1 MFSRSHIV
9 LASSLLL
16 LIALPVIRADL
27 MCYVCD
33 DCAQLPKDAPL
44 LACNEDFFNTG
55 GSTEASTVTTT
66 TTTEASTTTSQET
79 TVTPAETTTTSTSV
93 KTDPPATESTTT
105 TVETT
110 TTELTTETIPSTQS
124 TQSTEAPIPTPPTA
138 GPVETTTGVPTPPN
152 EDLAALAVALNTT
165 RLVPVEAETTTPSL
179 PLPLAVRQRRSV
191 IDTGY
196 TYHCYSVEVTVNGS
210 MTTDRGCSRVS
221 TFEGVCEQLKI
232 QNNNT
237 EQANCNPCSMNACN
251 GGSTLQKSVLAS
263 LLLAFVAFALQRN

>member
-9 LASSLLL
+9 LASCSLL

-44 LACNEDFFNTG
+44 LACNEDFFNPG

-66 TTTEASTTTSQET
+66 STTEAATTTEQET
-79 TVTPAETTTTSTSV
+79 TAAPVETTTAITSTE
-93 KTDPPATESTTT
+93 TDPPTTESSTT

-110 TTELTTETIPSTQS
+110 TTELTTETTQS
-124 TQSTEAPIPTPPTA
+124 TQTTVSTEAPIPTPPTA
-138 GPVETTTGVPTPPN
+138 GPVQTTTGVPTPPA
-152 EDLAALAVALNTT
+152 EDLAALSVTLNTT
-165 RLVPVEAETTTPSL
+165 RLVAVEPETTTPSL
-179 PLPLAVRQRRSV
+179 AIRQRRSV
-191 IDTGY
+191 IDTEY
-196 TYHCYSVEVTVNGS
+196 TYHCYSVQVTVNGS
-210 MTTDRGCSRVS
+210 MSTDRGCSRVS
-221 TFEGVCEQLKI
+221 TFEGVCELLKM

-237 EQANCNPCSMNACN
+237 ELANCNPCSMNACN
-251 GGSTLQKSVLAS
+251 GSSAVQTSLLAT

>member
-1 MFSRSHIV
+1 MFSKSHIV

-44 LACNEDFFNTG
+44 LACNEDFFNPG

-79 TVTPAETTTTSTSV
+79 TLAPVETTTPSTSAE
-93 KTDPPATESTTT
+93 TDPTTTESTST
-105 TVETT
+105 TVEIT
-110 TTELTTETIPSTQS
+110 TTELTTEATQSTQS

-138 GPVETTTGVPTPPN
+138 GPVETTTGVPTPPA
-152 EDLAALAVALNTT
+152 EDLAALSVALNTT
-165 RLVPVEAETTTPSL
+165 RLVPVEAETTTPTSSL
-179 PLPLAVRQRRSV
+179 AIRQRRSV
-191 IDTGY
+191 IDTGF
-196 TYHCYSVEVTVNGS
+196 TYHCYSVQVTVNGTMS
-210 MTTDRGCSRVS
+210 TDRGCSRVS
-221 TFEGVCEQLKI
+221 TMEGVCEQLKI

-237 EQANCNPCSMNACN
+237 ELANCNPCSMNACN
-251 GGSTLQKSVLAS
+251 GSSTLQNSVLAT

>member
-1 MFSRSHIV
+1 MFSKSHIV

-44 LACNEDFFNTG
+44 LACNEDFFNPG

-66 TTTEASTTTSQET
+66 TTTEASTTTTQET
-79 TVTPAETTTTSTSV
+79 SVAPVETTTAITSV
-93 KTDPPATESTTT
+93 ETDPPTTESTTT

-110 TTELTTETIPSTQS
+110 VTSEATTDT
-124 TQSTEAPIPTPPTA
+124 TQSTEAPIPTPATA
-138 GPVETTTGVPTPPN
+138 GPVQTTTGVPTPPA
-152 EDLAALAVALNTT
+152 EDLAALSVALNTT
-165 RLVPVEAETTTPSL
+165 RLVPVETDAETTTPIPSL
-179 PLPLAVRQRRSV
+179 AIRQRRAV
-191 IDTGY
+191 VDTGV
-196 TYHCYSVEVTVNGS
+196 TYHCYSVQVNVNGS
-210 MTTDRGCSRVS
+210 MTTDRGCSRV
-221 TFEGVCEQLKI
+221 TTMEGVCEQLKI

-237 EQANCNPCSMNACN
+237 ELANCDPCSMNACN
-251 GGSTLQKSVLAS
+251 GSATLQNSVLAS

>member
-1 MFSRSHIV
+1 MFNKSHIV

-44 LACNEDFFNTG
+44 LACNEDFFNPG

-66 TTTEASTTTSQET
+66 TTTEASTTTTDET
-79 TVTPAETTTTSTSV
+79 TAAPVETTTAITSV
-93 KTDPPATESTTT
+93 ETDPPTTESSTT

-110 TTELTTETIPSTQS
+110 VTSEATTES
-124 TQSTEAPIPTPPTA
+124 TQSTEAPIPTPPTV
-138 GPVETTTGVPTPPN
+138 GPVQTTTGVPTPPA
-152 EDLAALAVALNTT
+152 EDLAALSVFLNTT
-165 RLVPVEAETTTPSL
+165 RLVPVDADAETTTPIASL
-179 PLPLAVRQRRSV
+179 AIRQRRAV
-191 IDTGY
+191 VDTGV
-196 TYHCYSVEVTVNGS
+196 TYHCYSVQVTVNGT
-210 MTTDRGCSRVS
+210 MTTDRGCSRV
-221 TFEGVCEQLKI
+221 TTMEGVCEQLKI

-237 EQANCNPCSMNACN
+237 ELANCDPCSMNACN
-251 GGSTLQKSVLAS
+251 GGSTLQNSVLAS